1 MQERENQL
9 AAEQRTFEL
18 ERVSF
23 MHRVGEQEKLST
35 EDRAVRLLSLC
46 AGVVFWWWWWWLYVI
61 V

>member
-35 EDRAVRLLSLC
+35 EDRAVRPLSLC
-46 AGVVFWWWWWWLYVI
+46 ACVVFWSWWLYVS